1 MNIMNIT
8 KNALDKILKDKVY
21 EYITLEIV
29 DNRIIIKDTTSIDLF
44 NFTPYKIENIVIYI
58 KNSNLW
64 DLRNIC
70 IDTNV

>member
-1 MNIMNIT
+1 MNITIT
-8 KNALDKILKDKVY
+8 KNALDKILKDKEY

-29 DNRIIIKDTTSIDLF
+29 DNRIILKDTPSIDLF
-44 NFTPYKIENIVIYI
+44 NFTPYEIENIVIHI